1 MSKRV
6 PRLVNVL
13 RDVNALRHRLGF
25 KTELK
30 KLPKGVPNKL
40 EYCVIAKATGT
51 FVDGW
56 YARTGDNEF
65 KLTKRL
71 QTFVDRF
78 DDGKYPWLI
87 AT

>member
-6 PRLVNVL
+6 PKLVNVL

-25 KTELK
+25 KTELRN
-30 KLPKGVPNKL
+30 LPKGVRYKP

-51 FVDGW
+51 FVDGS
-56 YARTGDNEF
+56 YARADDNIF
-65 KLTKRL
+65 QLTKRL